1 METSSYIIFHQFD
14 CKVEMERKLNQVFHG
29 TTSADGSKQ
38 YDLTMGFK
46 EDLKEESKCMK
57 NDPEVCKK

>member
-1 METSSYIIFHQFD
+1 
-14 CKVEMERKLNQVFHG
+14 MERKLNQVFHG